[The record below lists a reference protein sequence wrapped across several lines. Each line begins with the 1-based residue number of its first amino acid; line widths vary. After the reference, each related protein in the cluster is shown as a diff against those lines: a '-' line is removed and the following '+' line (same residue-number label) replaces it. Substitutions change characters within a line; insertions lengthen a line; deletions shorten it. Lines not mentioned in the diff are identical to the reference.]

1 MGNDDD
7 AMRPPADDDPL
18 RRAMTWIA
26 GAAALSFAT
35 VGLANQND
43 PRLGPL
49 FDRLKAAS
57 SAEAAADEEQAIW
70 RIWHESGSA
79 EIDALMVRGLRA
91 MGARDL
97 PAALAAFDEMV
108 RRAPRFAEAWN
119 KRATVNYMMGRF
131 ADSAADIDRTLALE
145 PRHFGALSGLGLVRL
160 AEGEEEKALEAFDRA
175 LAVHPNLAGADTHI
189 RALREK
195 LRGRKI

>member
-1 MGNDDD
+1 MDDD
-7 AMRPPADDDPL
+7 EGNMRPATDDDPM
-18 RRAMTWIA
+18 RRVMAWIA
-26 GAAALSFAT
+26 AAASLSFAT

-49 FDRLKAAS
+49 FERLKAAP
-57 SAEAAADEEQAIW
+57 SAEAAAPEEQAIW

-91 MGARDL
+91 MGTRDL
-97 PAALAAFDEMV
+97 RAALAAFDEMV
-108 RRAPRFAEAWN
+108 RRAPEFAEAWN
-119 KRATVNYMMGRF
+119 KRATVNYLIGRLPE
-131 ADSAADIDRTLALE
+131 SIADIDRTLALE

-160 AEGEEEKALEAFDRA
+160 AEGEDEKALDAFDRA

-195 LRGRKI
+195 LRGRRI

>member
-1 MGNDDD
+1 MADDETD
-7 AMRPPADDDPL
+7 MPSSTEDDPL
-18 RRAMTWIA
+18 RRTMTWIA

-49 FDRLKAAS
+49 FDRLMEAP
-57 SAEAAADEEQAIW
+57 SAEEAADEEREIW

-79 EIDALMVRGLRA
+79 GIDALMVRGLQA
-91 MGARDL
+91 MGSRNLRD
-97 PAALAAFDEMV
+97 ALAAFDEMV
-108 RRAPRFAEAWN
+108 RQAPRFAEAWN
-119 KRATVNYMMGRF
+119 KRATVNYLMGRL
-131 ADSAADIDRTLALE
+131 ADSAADIERTLALE
-145 PRHFGALSGLGLVRL
+145 PRHFGALSGLGLVHL
-160 AEGEEEKALEAFDRA
+160 AQGEEEKALEAFDRA

>member
-1 MGNDDD
+1 MTE
-7 AMRPPADDDPL
+7 DDPL
-18 RRAMTWIA
+18 RRVMTWIA
-26 GAAALSFAT
+26 AAASLGFAT

-43 PRLGPL
+43 PRLAPL
-49 FDRLKAAS
+49 FDRLKAAP

-70 RIWHESGSA
+70 QIWHESGSA
-79 EIDALMVRGLRA
+79 EIDTLMVRGLQA
-91 MGARDL
+91 MGSRHL
-97 PAALAAFDEMV
+97 REALAAFEEMV

-119 KRATVNYMMGRF
+119 KRATVNYLMGRF
-131 ADSAADIDRTLALE
+131 AESAADINRTLALE
-145 PRHFGALSGLGLVRL
+145 PRHFGALSGLGLVHL
-160 AEGEEEKALEAFDRA
+160 ALDEEEKALDAFDRA

>member
-1 MGNDDD
+1 M
-7 AMRPPADDDPL
+7 L
-18 RRAMTWIA
+18 WIA

-49 FDRLKAAS
+49 FERLKAAP
-57 SAEAAADEEQAIW
+57 SAEAAAATEHAIW
-70 RIWHESGSA
+70 QIWHESGSA
-79 EIDALMVRGLRA
+79 EIDALMARGLRA
-91 MGARDL
+91 MGSRDL
-97 PAALAAFDEMV
+97 PAALAAFDAMV
-108 RRAPRFAEAWN
+108 RHAPRFAEAWN

-131 ADSAADIDRTLALE
+131 GESIADIDRTLALE
-145 PRHFGALSGLGLVRL
+145 RRHFGALSGLGLVHL
-160 AEGEEEKALEAFDRA
+160 ARGEEEKALEAFDRA